1 MNKIFILS
9 SLLLVIVVSSLAC
22 GGDNTTVP
30 TKATEPAA
38 TSAPAPAATSAPT
51 AAPTADP
58 TQAPVADTAEPTDS
72 SSSGTGTASGQEL
85 SVSKGCVACHSI
97 DGTAIIGPAWKGL
110 YGAQEALE
118 DGSTVTVDD
127 AYIKESILNPT
138 VKITKGY
145 QPLMPVLPVSDEEIA
160 AITDYIKSLK

>member
-38 TSAPAPAATSAPT
+38 TSAPAPTATSAPT
-51 AAPTADP
+51 EAPTE
-58 TQAPVADTAEPTDS
+58 APVADPAQSTDS

-97 DGTAIIGPAWKGL
+97 DGTAIIGPTWKGL
-110 YGAQEALE
+110 YGSQESLE
-118 DGSTVTVDD
+118 DGSSVTVDD

-138 VKITKGY
+138 IKITKGY
-145 QPLMPVLPVSDEEIA
+145 QPLMPVLPVTDEEIA
-160 AITDYIKSLK
+160 ALTDYIKSLK

>member
-38 TSAPAPAATSAPT
+38 TSAPAPIATSAPT
-51 AAPTADP
+51 EAPTE
-58 TQAPVADTAEPTDS
+58 APVADPAQSTAS

-85 SVSKGCVACHSI
+85 SVSKGCIACHSI
-97 DGTAIIGPAWKGL
+97 DGTAIIGPTWKGL
-110 YGAQEALE
+110 YGSQESLE
-118 DGSTVTVDD
+118 DGSSVTVDD

-138 VKITKGY
+138 IKITKGY
-145 QPLMPVLPVSDEEIA
+145 QPLMPVLPVTDEEITA
-160 AITDYIKSLK
+160 LTDYIKSLK

>member
-1 MNKIFILS
+1 VNKIFILS

-38 TSAPAPAATSAPT
+38 TSAPAPIATSAPT
-51 AAPTADP
+51 EAPTEV
-58 TQAPVADTAEPTDS
+58 PVADPAESTDS

-85 SVSKGCVACHSI
+85 SISKGCVACHSI
-97 DGTAIIGPAWKGL
+97 DGTTIIGPTWKGL
-110 YGAQEALE
+110 YGSQESLE
-118 DGSTVTVDD
+118 DGSSVIVDD

-138 VKITKGY
+138 IKITKGY
-145 QPLMPVLPVSDEEIA
+145 QPLMPVLPVTDEEITA
-160 AITDYIKSLK
+160 LTDYIKSLK

>member
-38 TSAPAPAATSAPT
+38 TSAPAPIATSAPT
-51 AAPTADP
+51 EAPTEV
-58 TQAPVADTAEPTDS
+58 PVADPAESTDS

-85 SVSKGCVACHSI
+85 SISKGCVACHSI
-97 DGTAIIGPAWKGL
+97 DGTTIIGPTWKGL
-110 YGAQEALE
+110 YGSQESLE
-118 DGSTVTVDD
+118 DGSSVIVDD

-138 VKITKGY
+138 IKITKGY
-145 QPLMPVLPVSDEEIA
+145 QPLMPVLPVTDEEITA
-160 AITDYIKSLK
+160 LTDYIKSLK

>member
-38 TSAPAPAATSAPT
+38 TSAPAPTATSAPT
-51 AAPTADP
+51 E
-58 TQAPVADTAEPTDS
+58 APVADPAESTDS

-97 DGTAIIGPAWKGL
+97 DGTTIIGPTWKGL
-110 YGAQEALE
+110 YGSQESLE
-118 DGSTVTVDD
+118 DGSSVTVDD

-138 VKITKGY
+138 IKITKGY
-145 QPLMPVLPVSDEEIA
+145 QPLMPVLPVTDEEIVA
-160 AITDYIKSLK
+160 LTDYIKSLK

>member
-38 TSAPAPAATSAPT
+38 TSAPAPTATSAPT
-51 AAPTADP
+51 EAPTE
-58 TQAPVADTAEPTDS
+58 APVADPAQSTDS
-72 SSSGTGTASGQEL
+72 SSSGTGAASGQEL
-85 SVSKGCVACHSI
+85 SVSKGCIACHSI
-97 DGTAIIGPAWKGL
+97 DGTAIIGPTWKGL
-110 YGAQEALE
+110 YGSQESLE
-118 DGSTVTVDD
+118 DGSSVTVDD

-138 VKITKGY
+138 IKITKGY
-145 QPLMPVLPVSDEEIA
+145 QPLMPVLPVTDEEITA
-160 AITDYIKSLK
+160 LTDYIKSLK

>member
-38 TSAPAPAATSAPT
+38 TSAPAPTATSAPT
-51 AAPTADP
+51 EAPTE
-58 TQAPVADTAEPTDS
+58 APVADPAQSTDS
-72 SSSGTGTASGQEL
+72 SSLGTGTASGQEL

-97 DGTAIIGPAWKGL
+97 DGTAIIGPTWKGL
-110 YGAQEALE
+110 YGSQESLE
-118 DGSTVTVDD
+118 DGSSVTVDD

-138 VKITKGY
+138 IKITKGY
-145 QPLMPVLPVSDEEIA
+145 QPLMPVLPVTDEEIA
-160 AITDYIKSLK
+160 ALTDYIKSLK

>member
-38 TSAPAPAATSAPT
+38 TSAPAPTATSAPT
-51 AAPTADP
+51 EAPTE
-58 TQAPVADTAEPTDS
+58 APVADPAESTDS

-97 DGTAIIGPAWKGL
+97 DGTTIIGPTWKGL
-110 YGAQEALE
+110 YGSQESLE
-118 DGSTVTVDD
+118 DGSSVTVDD

-138 VKITKGY
+138 IKITKGY
-145 QPLMPVLPVSDEEIA
+145 QPLMPVLPVTDEEIVA
-160 AITDYIKSLK
+160 LTDYIKSLK

>member
-38 TSAPAPAATSAPT
+38 TSAPAPTATSAPT
-51 AAPTADP
+51 EAPIE
-58 TQAPVADTAEPTDS
+58 APVADPAQSTAS

-97 DGTAIIGPAWKGL
+97 DGTAIIGPTWKGL
-110 YGAQEALE
+110 YGSQESLE
-118 DGSTVTVDD
+118 DGSSVTVDD

-138 VKITKGY
+138 IKITKGY
-145 QPLMPVLPVSDEEIA
+145 QPLMPVLPVTDEEITA
-160 AITDYIKSLK
+160 LTDYIKSLK

>member
-38 TSAPAPAATSAPT
+38 TSAPAPTATSAPT
-51 AAPTADP
+51 EAPTE
-58 TQAPVADTAEPTDS
+58 APVADPAQSTDS

-85 SVSKGCVACHSI
+85 SVSKGCIACHSI
-97 DGTAIIGPAWKGL
+97 DGTAIIGPTWKGL
-110 YGAQEALE
+110 YGSQESLE
-118 DGSTVTVDD
+118 DGSSVTVDD

-138 VKITKGY
+138 IKITKGY
-145 QPLMPVLPVSDEEIA
+145 QPLMPVLPVTDEEIA
-160 AITDYIKSLK
+160 ALTDYIKSLK

>member
-38 TSAPAPAATSAPT
+38 TSAPAPTAISAPT
-51 AAPTADP
+51 EAPTE
-58 TQAPVADTAEPTDS
+58 APVADPAESTDS

-85 SVSKGCVACHSI
+85 SISKGCVACHSI
-97 DGTAIIGPAWKGL
+97 DGTTIIGPTWKGL
-110 YGAQEALE
+110 YGSQESLE
-118 DGSTVTVDD
+118 DGSSVTVDD

-138 VKITKGY
+138 IKITKGY
-145 QPLMPVLPVSDEEIA
+145 QPLMPVLPVTDEEIVA
-160 AITDYIKSLK
+160 LTDYIKSLK

>member
-38 TSAPAPAATSAPT
+38 TSAPAPIATSAPT
-51 AAPTADP
+51 EAPTE
-58 TQAPVADTAEPTDS
+58 APVADPAQSTDS
-72 SSSGTGTASGQEL
+72 SSSGTGAASGQEL
-85 SVSKGCVACHSI
+85 SVSKGCIACHSI
-97 DGTAIIGPAWKGL
+97 DGTAIIGPTWKGL
-110 YGAQEALE
+110 YGSQESLE
-118 DGSTVTVDD
+118 DGSSVTVDD

-138 VKITKGY
+138 IKITKGY
-145 QPLMPVLPVSDEEIA
+145 QPLMPVLPVTDEEITA
-160 AITDYIKSLK
+160 LTDYIKSLK

>member
-1 MNKIFILS
+1 VNKIFILS

-38 TSAPAPAATSAPT
+38 TSAPAPTATSAPT
-51 AAPTADP
+51 EAPTE
-58 TQAPVADTAEPTDS
+58 APVADPAESTDS
-72 SSSGTGTASGQEL
+72 SSSGTGAASGQEL

-97 DGTAIIGPAWKGL
+97 DGTTIIGPSWKGL
-110 YGAQEALE
+110 YGSQESLE
-118 DGSTVTVDD
+118 DGSSVTVDD

-138 VKITKGY
+138 IKITKGY
-145 QPLMPVLPVSDEEIA
+145 QPLMPVLPVTDEEIVA
-160 AITDYIKSLK
+160 LTAYIKSLK

>member
-38 TSAPAPAATSAPT
+38 TSAPAPTATSAPT
-51 AAPTADP
+51 EAPTE
-58 TQAPVADTAEPTDS
+58 APVADPAESTDS

-85 SVSKGCVACHSI
+85 SISKGCVACHSI
-97 DGTAIIGPAWKGL
+97 DGTTIIGPTWKGL
-110 YGAQEALE
+110 YGSQESLE
-118 DGSTVTVDD
+118 DGSSVTVDD

-138 VKITKGY
+138 IKITKGY
-145 QPLMPVLPVSDEEIA
+145 QPLMPVLPVTDEEIA
-160 AITDYIKSLK
+160 ALTDYIKSLK

>member
-38 TSAPAPAATSAPT
+38 TSAPAPTATSAPT
-51 AAPTADP
+51 EAPTE
-58 TQAPVADTAEPTDS
+58 APVADPAESTDS

-85 SVSKGCVACHSI
+85 SISKGCVACHSI
-97 DGTAIIGPAWKGL
+97 DGTTIIGPTWKGL
-110 YGAQEALE
+110 YGSQESLE
-118 DGSTVTVDD
+118 DGSSVTVDD

-138 VKITKGY
+138 IKITKGY
-145 QPLMPVLPVSDEEIA
+145 QPLMPVLPVTDEEIVA
-160 AITDYIKSLK
+160 LTDYIKSLK

>member
-1 MNKIFILS
+1 MIKIFILS

-38 TSAPAPAATSAPT
+38 TSAPAPTATSAPT
-51 AAPTADP
+51 EAPIE
-58 TQAPVADTAEPTDS
+58 APVADPAQSTAS

-97 DGTAIIGPAWKGL
+97 DGTAIIGPTWKGL
-110 YGAQEALE
+110 YGSQESLE
-118 DGSTVTVDD
+118 DGSSVTVDD

-138 VKITKGY
+138 IKITKGY
-145 QPLMPVLPVSDEEIA
+145 QPLMPVLPVTDEEITA
-160 AITDYIKSLK
+160 LTDYIKSLK

>member
-38 TSAPAPAATSAPT
+38 TSAPAPIATSAPT
-51 AAPTADP
+51 EAPTE
-58 TQAPVADTAEPTDS
+58 APVADPAQSTDS
-72 SSSGTGTASGQEL
+72 SSSGTGAASGQEL
-85 SVSKGCVACHSI
+85 SVSKGCIACHSI
-97 DGTAIIGPAWKGL
+97 DGTAIIGPTWKGL
-110 YGAQEALE
+110 YGSQESLE
-118 DGSTVTVDD
+118 DGSSVTVDD

-138 VKITKGY
+138 IKITKGY
-145 QPLMPVLPVSDEEIA
+145 QPLMPVLPVTDEEIA

>member
-38 TSAPAPAATSAPT
+38 TSAPAPIATSAPT
-51 AAPTADP
+51 EAPTEV
-58 TQAPVADTAEPTDS
+58 PVADPAESTDS

-97 DGTAIIGPAWKGL
+97 DGTTIIGPTWKGL
-110 YGAQEALE
+110 YGSQESLE
-118 DGSTVTVDD
+118 DGSSVTVDD

-138 VKITKGY
+138 IKITKGY
-145 QPLMPVLPVSDEEIA
+145 QPLMPVLPVTDEEIVA
-160 AITDYIKSLK
+160 LTAYIKSLK

>member
-38 TSAPAPAATSAPT
+38 TSAPAPTATSAPT
-51 AAPTADP
+51 EAPTE
-58 TQAPVADTAEPTDS
+58 APVADPAESTDS
-72 SSSGTGTASGQEL
+72 SSSGTGAASGQEL

-97 DGTAIIGPAWKGL
+97 DGTTIIGPSWKGL
-110 YGAQEALE
+110 YGSQESLE
-118 DGSTVTVDD
+118 DGSSVTVDD

-138 VKITKGY
+138 IKITKGY
-145 QPLMPVLPVSDEEIA
+145 QPLMPVLPVTDEEIVA
-160 AITDYIKSLK
+160 LTAYIKSLK